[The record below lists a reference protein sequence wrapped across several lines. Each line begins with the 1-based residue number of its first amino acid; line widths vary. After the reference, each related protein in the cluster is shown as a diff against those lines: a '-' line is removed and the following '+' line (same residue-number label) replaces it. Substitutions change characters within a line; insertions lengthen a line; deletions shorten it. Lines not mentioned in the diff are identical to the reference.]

1 MYSILLD
8 FTFISNYF
16 LGDVRLSLPGSN
28 CASHN
33 DPGGAAGSC
42 CNTVKS
48 QSIEGKD
55 TFKKDRPFIFF
66 ISKKNDK
73 KKANF
78 LKFLTKKQ
86 LSEKIYDKNKFKK
99 KLKIQSY

>member
-55 TFKKDRPFIFF
+55 TFKKDQPFIFLLV
-66 ISKKNDK
+66 KKMTK
-73 KKANF
+73 RRQNF
-78 LKFLTKKQ
+78 
-86 LSEKIYDKNKFKK
+86 
-99 KLKIQSY
+99 

>member
-55 TFKKDRPFIFF
+55 TFKKTDRLFF
-66 ISKKNDK
+66 LLVKK
-73 KKANF
+73 
-78 LKFLTKKQ
+78 
-86 LSEKIYDKNKFKK
+86 
-99 KLKIQSY
+99 

>member
-55 TFKKDRPFIFF
+55 TFKKTDRLFF
-66 ISKKNDK
+66 LLVKKMTK
-73 KKANF
+73 RRQNF
-78 LKFLTKKQ
+78 
-86 LSEKIYDKNKFKK
+86 
-99 KLKIQSY
+99 

>member
-55 TFKKDRPFIFF
+55 TFKKPDRLFFLFVKKMTKRRQIF
-66 ISKKNDK
+66 
-73 KKANF
+73 
-78 LKFLTKKQ
+78 
-86 LSEKIYDKNKFKK
+86 
-99 KLKIQSY
+99 

>member
-66 ISKKNDK
+66 ISKKIFN
-73 KKANF
+73 
-78 LKFLTKKQ
+78 
-86 LSEKIYDKNKFKK
+86 
-99 KLKIQSY
+99 

>member
-55 TFKKDRPFIFF
+55 TFKKTDRLFFLLVKKMTKRRQIF
-66 ISKKNDK
+66 
-73 KKANF
+73 
-78 LKFLTKKQ
+78 
-86 LSEKIYDKNKFKK
+86 
-99 KLKIQSY
+99 

>member
-16 LGDVRLSLPGSN
+16 LGDFWLSLPGSN
-28 CASHN
+28 CASHI

-66 ISKKNDK
+66 ISKKM
-73 KKANF
+73 
-78 LKFLTKKQ
+78 TKRRQ
-86 LSEKIYDKNKFKK
+86 IF
-99 KLKIQSY
+99 